1 MANYVATSRTN
12 YFGVKDR
19 AAFFEE
25 LKMYSFED
33 IEVFEASD
41 DSDKLAIAGYCDLS
55 VGYNEM
61 EDETVELAELISNH
75 IKHDDACILTVSG
88 NEKLRYVIAFAVA
101 ITSKGIHYVDAKAL
115 ALESAKQMLGVDKFE
130 TQMAY

>member
-41 DSDKLAIAGYCDLS
+41 DSDKIAIAGYCDLS
-55 VGYNEM
+55 VGYDDM
-61 EDETVELAELISNH
+61 EDETVEFAELISNH
-75 IKHDDACILTVSG
+75 IKEEDACILTVSG
-88 NEKLRYVIAFAVA
+88 NEKLRYVTAFAVA
-101 ITSKGIHYVDAKAL
+101 ITSKGYHYIDAQTL
-115 ALESAKQMLGVDKFE
+115 ALEAASKMLEVDDFQ
-130 TQMAY
+130 TVMAY